1 MDGGGDAQETE
12 GRRGW
17 SWPLIVVLALALGL
31 RLWLAPQRGHVHDI
45 TQFKAWVSAGLE
57 NPPWQLYSV
66 STANYPPLSVLPLLA
81 MGALHRWIWPT
92 VGPEAASLTA
102 LLKLPAIAADLVVV
116 GLIYRWVARRHNR
129 RAALA
134 CAAGYAFNP
143 AVWYV
148 SAWWGQL
155 EALVALALVLAV
167 STAGEGRH
175 GWAWASLA
183 AGVLIKPQ
191 AAIIAPAVL
200 IASWRQ
206 GRWWGLGRGAL
217 AGGAVLALTAI
228 PLVWSGELSTMVRQ
242 VFALAGRQLFLTMNA
257 HNLWYLVTGGRGSF
271 AARDSNPILNTEP
284 LIGPL
289 TGWQIGLILLAGW
302 CLLVSWA
309 VWRAG
314 DLHFPVPA
322 LPFGAAA
329 LVVGLYMLPAEAHE
343 RYLLPALALLAL
355 IVPGERIIRWL
366 YGGLSATLWL
376 NLVWV
381 DPALPLPHVA
391 GQLRWGMPV
400 ALVNVVALIV
410 VAGVMGR
417 WARCRVTEEGASG
430 P

>member
-1 MDGGGDAQETE
+1 MNGGEGAKEAA
-12 GRRGW
+12 GRREW
-17 SWPLIVVLALALGL
+17 SWPLILVLVLALAL

-57 NPPWQLYSV
+57 NPPWRLYSV
-66 STANYPPLSVLPLLA
+66 STANYPPLGVLPLLA
-81 MGALHRWIWPT
+81 MGAVHRWIWPHA
-92 VGPEAASLTA
+92 GPEAASLTA
-102 LLKLPAIAADLVVV
+102 LLKLPAIAADLVVT
-116 GLIYRWVARRHNR
+116 GLIYRWVARRHHR

-155 EALVALALVLAV
+155 DALAALAMVAAV
-167 STAGEGRH
+167 SAAGEGRN
-175 GWAWASLA
+175 GWAGAWLA
-183 AGVLIKPQ
+183 AGALIKPQ
-191 AAIIAPAVL
+191 AAIIAPAVW

-206 GRWWGLGRGAL
+206 GHWRGLGRGVL
-217 AGGAVLALTAI
+217 AGGTVLVLTVI
-228 PLVWSGELSTMVRQ
+228 PLAWSGELLTMVRQ
-242 VFALAGRQLFLTMNA
+242 VRALAGRQLFLTMNA

-271 AARDSNPILNTEP
+271 AARDGEPILNTQP

-309 VWRAG
+309 LWRAG
-314 DLHFPVPA
+314 NSPTPVPA
-322 LPFGAAA
+322 LAFGAAA

-343 RYLLPALALLAL
+343 RYLFPALALLAP
-355 IVPGERIIRWL
+355 IVPGERAVRWL

-381 DPALPLPHVA
+381 DPAHPLPQVA
-391 GQLRWGMPV
+391 GQLGWGMPV
-400 ALVNVVALIV
+400 ALVNVGALALT
-410 VAGVMGR
+410 AGVMAG
-417 WARCRVTEEGASG
+417 WARGSAAEKGSTG